1 MRKLFVNPEIN
12 TVELSQPDAIMVS
25 GEVLVKQN
33 TAITYS
39 ISDKDRDNADRLN
52 YWAGK
57 N

>member
-12 TVELSQPDAIMVS
+12 TVELSQPDAIMAS
-25 GEVLVKQN
+25 GEMLVKQN